1 MPCLSSWP
9 SACDIKSRY
18 LSEDLG
24 SYTVPSHGVAVLTM
38 SKPWQL
44 HLLPSEWSSVTE
56 RNETLKLL
64 VPNDPHHITNL
75 QPRPAR
81 IARLQS
87 TQPPCIFFRNLS
99 SSTKDSQPK
108 RPKTLPDPINLAYPS
123 RRPTQGGTR
132 HGERRVPSQRTDPR
146 ARPPPLMKPTAACP
160 DSVC

>member
-44 HLLPSEWSSVTE
+44 YLLPSEWSSVTE

-64 VPNDPHHITNL
+64 VPNDHHH
-75 QPRPAR
+75 
-81 IARLQS
+81 
-87 TQPPCIFFRNLS
+87 QPPASACTNGPSAINAAALYLFFATLQVPQKTANQSAQRP
-99 SSTKDSQPK
+99 SQIQSILHI
-108 RPKTLPDPINLAYPS
+108 LPDGRRRGELAMVNEESHPS
-123 RRPTQGGTR
+123 GRIP
-132 HGERRVPSQRTDPR
+132 ER
-146 ARPPPLMKPTAACP
+146 ALPP
-160 DSVC
+160 